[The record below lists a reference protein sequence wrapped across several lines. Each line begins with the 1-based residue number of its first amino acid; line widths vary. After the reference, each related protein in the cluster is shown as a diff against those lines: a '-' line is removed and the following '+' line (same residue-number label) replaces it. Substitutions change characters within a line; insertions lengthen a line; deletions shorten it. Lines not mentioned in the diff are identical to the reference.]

1 MLKIAKSVEY
11 ALLALKYIYE
21 RQDLDC
27 VSTKV
32 ISESV
37 DIPYDL
43 LAKIM
48 QKLVKD
54 EIIISQQG
62 TKGGYTLALPP
73 DKINITRIVNAV
85 EQKVQVTDCMVETP
99 TLDNCKRYQN
109 CCLRNPLNQIQL
121 KINKLFDELTL
132 GEIIQYN

>member
-48 QKLVKD
+48 QRLVKE
-54 EIIISQQG
+54 EIIISLQG
-62 TKGGYTLALPP
+62 TKGGYKLALPP
-73 DKINITRIVNAV
+73 DKINITKIINAV
-85 EQKVQVTDCMVETP
+85 DQKIQVTDCLVETP
-99 TLDNCKRYQN
+99 TLNDCKRFQN
-109 CCLRNPLNQIQL
+109 CCLRNPMNQIQI

-132 GEIIQYN
+132 SEIIQYN

>member
-1 MLKIAKSVEY
+1 MLKISKSIEY

-62 TKGGYTLALPP
+62 TKGGY
-73 DKINITRIVNAV
+73 
-85 EQKVQVTDCMVETP
+85 
-99 TLDNCKRYQN
+99 
-109 CCLRNPLNQIQL
+109 
-121 KINKLFDELTL
+121 KL
-132 GEIIQYN
+132 

>member
-11 ALLALKYIYE
+11 ALLALKYIHE

-27 VSTKV
+27 VSTKI

-48 QKLVKD
+48 QKLVKN
-54 EIIISQQG
+54 EIIVSQQG

-73 DKINITRIVNAV
+73 DQINITRILNAV

-99 TLDNCKRYQN
+99 TLNDCKRYQD
-109 CCLRNPLNQIQL
+109 CCLRNPLNRIQI
-121 KINKLFDELTL
+121 KINKLFDEVTL